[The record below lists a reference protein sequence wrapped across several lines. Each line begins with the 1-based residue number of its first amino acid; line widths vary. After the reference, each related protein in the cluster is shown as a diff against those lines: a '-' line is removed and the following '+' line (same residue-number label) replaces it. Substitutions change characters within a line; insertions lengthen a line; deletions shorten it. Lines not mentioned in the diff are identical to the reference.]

1 MTIYMPRGRKKAA
14 GDPNPPNPIQRKKAA
29 GPKQY
34 YISGADPSYYDDP
47 VKCAI
52 CKEQYESGSALQQHQ
67 RDAHQGEFKCIDCN
81 EDCDSQAAL
90 RAHCRRWYCEISKEY
105 MHEKDTYYQGR

>member
-1 MTIYMPRGRKKAA
+1 MPKGRKKAA

-47 VKCAI
+47 VTCTI
-52 CKEQYESGSALQQHQ
+52 CFEPYESGSALRKHQ
-67 RDAHQGEFKCIDCN
+67 RHQHKGEFICMHCR
-81 EDCDSQAAL
+81 EPRDSQADL
-90 RAHCRRWYCEISKEY
+90 RAHCRRWCCKISKEY
-105 MHEKDTYYQGR
+105 MHENDTYYQGR